1 MRSITSFLKPYKV
14 AMVIAILLMLVELM
28 VELFHPLLMS
38 KVIDNGILQKD
49 LPDVLFWGGI
59 MIVISFF
66 GFAGGIV
73 NSFFAAH
80 VSQSFGFDIRKS
92 LFAKVQSIPYAAFNK
107 FQTSSLITRIT
118 SDVTQLQNIVFVG
131 LRIMMRA
138 PLFMVFGM
146 VMALMIHFK
155 VALILVVITP
165 LLLWL
170 LVWMMKKAFFLF
182 RSVQER
188 LDLTNGVLRE
198 NLMGMR
204 LIKALVRDQHEIKR
218 FSRTNEALMDR
229 TMAALRLIELTIP
242 LLLLVMNLSIMLIL
256 WSGHLQ
262 VNTGDATIGQVV
274 AVVNYATRITGSFS
288 TISMLVMALSRA
300 KASATRVTEVLAAA
314 EDPMSSMNTVDSM
327 NQAPAHQ
334 VKRGSIVFDNVSFQY
349 PDMSEQ
355 VLKAISFTAFP
366 GETIA
371 LLGATGSGKTSLF
384 QLIPRLYETSGGQIR
399 IDGKD
404 IGVFE
409 PHVLRSEIGYV
420 PQEVMLFTGSI
431 RENMMWG
438 KDNATI
444 EDVIEAAQR
453 AQIHETIMKLPDQYD
468 TIVGQKGVNLSGG
481 QKQRISIAR
490 ALLRKPKLLLLD
502 DSTSALDVRTEAK
515 LLAALRT
522 IQCTT
527 LIITQKIGTA
537 MAADKVLLL
546 EEGSLLA
553 SGKHESLLVQS
564 ALYREIVQ
572 SQTREEATLHA

>member
-1 MRSITSFLKPYKV
+1 MRSILSFLKPYRV
-14 AMVIAILLMLVELM
+14 AMAIALLLMLVELM

-38 KVIDNGILQKD
+38 KVIDNGIMQKD
-49 LPDVLFWGGI
+49 LPTVLFWGGI
-59 MIVISFF
+59 MVVISFL
-66 GFAGGIV
+66 GFVGGIV

-92 LFAKVQSIPYAAFNK
+92 LFAKVQSIPYADFNK

-118 SDVTQLQNIVFVG
+118 SDVTQLQNTVFMG

-146 VMALMIHFK
+146 VMAMMVHFQ
-155 VALILVVITP
+155 VALILVLVTP
-165 LLLWL
+165 LLLL
-170 LVWMMKKAFFLF
+170 LLIWMMKKAFYLF

-204 LIKALVRDQHEIKR
+204 LIKALVRDAHEIKR
-218 FSRTNEALMDR
+218 FSQTNEALMER
-229 TMAALRLIELTIP
+229 TMAALRLIELTVP
-242 LLLLVMNLSIMLIL
+242 LLLLVMNLSIMFIL

-262 VNTGDATIGQVV
+262 VNTGDATIGQIV
-274 AVVNYATRITGSFS
+274 AVVNYATRIAGSFS

-300 KASATRVTEVLAAA
+300 KASATRVTEVLATT
-314 EDPMSSMNTVDSM
+314 EDPANAELKTST
-327 NQAPAHQ
+327 PQ
-334 VKRGSIVFDNVSFQY
+334 VTAGSIVFDQVSFQY
-349 PDMSEQ
+349 PDMSEP
-355 VLKAISFTAFP
+355 VLKSVSFQARP

-384 QLIPRLYETSGGQIR
+384 QLIPRLYELSGGQIW
-399 IDGKD
+399 IDGND
-404 IGVFE
+404 IGAFE
-409 PHVLRSEIGYV
+409 PSVLRSEIGYV
-420 PQEVMLFTGSI
+420 PQEVMLFTGSVKANI
-431 RENMMWG
+431 LWG
-438 KDNATI
+438 KDNASM
-444 EDVIEAAQR
+444 EDIMEAAQK
-453 AQIHETIMKLPDQYD
+453 AQIHETIMKLPEQYE

-502 DSTSALDVRTEAK
+502 DSTSALDVRTEAA

-537 MAADKVLLL
+537 IAADKVLLL
-546 EEGSLLA
+546 EEGSLSTAGTHEELLA
-553 SGKHESLLVQS
+553 QS

-572 SQTREEATLHA
+572 SQIREEATLHVSITK